1 MNLSDTINLIR
12 KKNQKG
18 LSDLYDQ
25 YCGAL
30 NGIILRIVKNEKVAE
45 EILQNTFLKIWD
57 NIDSFDDS
65 KGTFYT
71 WMARIARNNAL
82 DVVRLKTF
90 VAHEKSKEI
99 DDVVYNNVSETKTS
113 HIDVKMVLSGVEEK
127 YSLVL
132 EHVYLLGYNHR
143 ETAEILDLPL
153 GTVKTR
159 LRSALVQLRDQLKD
173 EKSFFI
179 SGLLLVIWLMIWFW
193 I

>member
-1 MNLSDTINLIR
+1 MGLSDTINLIR
-12 KKNQKG
+12 NKNQKG

-30 NGIILRIVKNEKVAE
+30 NGIILRIVRNENVAE

-57 NIDSFDDS
+57 NIDSFDET
-65 KGTFYT
+65 KGTIYT

-90 VAHEKSKEI
+90 MAHEKSKEI
-99 DDVVYNNVSETKTS
+99 DDTVYNNVSETKTS
-113 HIDVKMVLSGVEEK
+113 HIDVNAMLAGVDKK
-127 YSLVL
+127 YSAIL

-159 LRSALVQLRDQLKD
+159 LRSALEQMRDQLKD

-179 SGLLLVIWLMIWFW
+179 SGLLLIIFLMIWVW